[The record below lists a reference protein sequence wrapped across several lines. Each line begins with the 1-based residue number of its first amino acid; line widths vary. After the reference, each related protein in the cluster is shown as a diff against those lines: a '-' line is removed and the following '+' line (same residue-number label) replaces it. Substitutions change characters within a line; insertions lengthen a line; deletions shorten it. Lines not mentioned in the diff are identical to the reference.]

1 MVLSLIWEGND
12 DEDDDDDDYGWMQK
26 KLVFI

>member
-12 DEDDDDDDYGWMQK
+12 DEDDDDDYGWMQK